1 MKTAIQRRFI
11 YIFLS
16 MLSLW
21 ICRLSAQ
28 QSSIIDLRHAD
39 QLRGMIQNSEEV
51 RELIGNVHFVQF
63 PAKGGLVKVWC
74 DRALRYIVQNKIEL
88 YGNVK
93 VIRDSVT
100 IRSNEGIYY
109 GDLRMMEG
117 QNGVELERGKTFL
130 TAVNAKYFI
139 DEKRTLF
146 WDHVVLADTSS
157 IITCNTMN
165 YFEADTRSI
174 ATGNVHLFEKA
185 NAVNIFGDSLVH
197 FERQKFTL
205 IMKEPRLVRIDTSS
219 AGIIDTMVVE
229 SRIMQSY
236 QDTTGCF
243 VAIDNVRMVK
253 SDLSSRCGT
262 ATYYIHKDKI
272 ILQTNPIIWSG
283 ENQITGDSIRV
294 TMEDKRLR
302 NLWVKYRATAISRA
316 DTRLTDRF
324 NQLTGRELTMYFRA
338 DKLEQ
343 IDVQRNATSLYYL
356 FDNNEPNG
364 VNKSS
369 GDRIIIDFIEGKVD
383 RIKVIGG
390 VQGQYLPEKMI
401 LNHEA
406 DYNLDGFR
414 LFENRPKRHGLKIIN
429 D

>member
-1 MKTAIQRRFI
+1 
-11 YIFLS
+11 
-16 MLSLW
+16 
-21 ICRLSAQ
+21 
-28 QSSIIDLRHAD
+28 
-39 QLRGMIQNSEEV
+39 
-51 RELIGNVHFVQF
+51 
-63 PAKGGLVKVWC
+63 
-74 DRALRYIVQNKIEL
+74 
-88 YGNVK
+88 
-93 VIRDSVT
+93 
-100 IRSNEGIYY
+100 
-109 GDLRMMEG
+109 
-117 QNGVELERGKTFL
+117 
-130 TAVNAKYFI
+130 
-139 DEKRTLF
+139 
-146 WDHVVLADTSS
+146 
-157 IITCNTMN
+157 
-165 YFEADTRSI
+165 
-174 ATGNVHLFEKA
+174 
-185 NAVNIFGDSLVH
+185 
-197 FERQKFTL
+197 
-205 IMKEPRLVRIDTSS
+205 
-219 AGIIDTMVVE
+219 
-229 SRIMQSY
+229 
-236 QDTTGCF
+236 
-243 VAIDNVRMVK
+243 
-253 SDLSSRCGT
+253 LSSRCGT

>member
-39 QLRGMIQNSEEV
+39 QLRGMKQNGEEV

-302 NLWVKYRATAISRA
+302 NLRVKYRATAISRA
-316 DTRLTDRF
+316 DTMLTDRF

>member
-1 MKTAIQRRFI
+1 MNAIMKHSLIYLFLIMFTALING
-11 YIFLS
+11 
-16 MLSLW
+16 
-21 ICRLSAQ
+21 LSAQ
-28 QSSIIDLRHAD
+28 QSNIIELRHAD
-39 QLRGMIQNSEEV
+39 QLQGMIRNGEEV

-63 PAKGGLVKVWC
+63 PANGGLVKVWC

-117 QNGVELERGKTFL
+117 QKGVELERGRTLL
-130 TAVNAKYFI
+130 TAINAKYFI
-139 DEKRTLF
+139 EEKRTLF

-157 IITCNTMN
+157 VITCNTMN
-165 YFEADTRSI
+165 YFETDARSI
-174 ATGNVHLFEKA
+174 AAGNVHLFEKT
-185 NAVNIFGDSLVH
+185 NAVNIYGDSLVH
-197 FERQKFTL
+197 LEQQKFTQV
-205 IMKEPRLVRIDTSS
+205 MQQPRLVRIDTSS

-229 SRIMQSY
+229 SKIMQSF
-236 QDTTGCF
+236 QDSTDRF
-243 VAIDNVRMVK
+243 IAIDDVRMVR

-262 ATYYIHKDKI
+262 ATYYMHMDKI
-272 ILQTNPIIWSG
+272 ILQTHPIIWSG
-283 ENQITGDSIRV
+283 GNQITGDSIRV
-294 TMEDKRLR
+294 IMENKKLR
-302 NLWVKYRATAISRA
+302 SLWVKNRAMAVSRV
-316 DTRLTDRF
+316 DTTLTDRF

-343 IDVQRNATSLYYL
+343 VYVQKNATSLYYL

-369 GDRIIIDFIEGKVD
+369 GDRIIIDFITGKVD

-390 VQGQYLPEKMI
+390 VQGQYFPEKMI
-401 LNHEA
+401 LNHEM

-414 LFENRPKRHGLKIIN
+414 IFENRPIRQGIKIFSE
-429 D
+429 

>member
-1 MKTAIQRRFI
+1 
-11 YIFLS
+11 
-16 MLSLW
+16 
-21 ICRLSAQ
+21 
-28 QSSIIDLRHAD
+28 
-39 QLRGMIQNSEEV
+39 
-51 RELIGNVHFVQF
+51 
-63 PAKGGLVKVWC
+63 LVKVWC

-165 YFEADTRSI
+165 YFEADARSI

-236 QDTTGCF
+236 QDTTERF

-272 ILQTNPIIWSG
+272 VLQTDPIIWSG

-302 NLWVKYRATAISRA
+302 NLRVKYRATAISRA